1 MRSRSGSGTMSST
14 SQPFFD
20 PETLPDLT
28 FFAPSGPTTLVLRES
43 EARIAA
49 LAATLAQRFPPGAR
63 VGLLYRSEPTLPL
76 MWLAALHAGLEPL
89 ILQYPTE
96 KQSLAAWRFSVDHAV
111 RGVRLSGLI
120 CSPELQRF
128 DVDPYNPLFHAGHV
142 PASVPTPSRLG
153 ALSPD
158 AGILQMSSGTTG
170 QRKAI
175 RFTLRQLACHANDYN
190 ATLGLNANDRIVSWL
205 PLYHDMGFIACF
217 VTPLL
222 LGVPVAMID
231 PVDWVRSPGSLF
243 DVIEKVG
250 GTLCFLPNFGFE
262 VMTRHANGR
271 HFPTM
276 RRWIAC
282 SEPVYASTL
291 ERFAAATATPHSLL
305 SACYA
310 MAENVFAVSQHDGL
324 KTIEYDARAV
334 VSCGRPVRGVDVR
347 VVGGEVWVRSPYSLV
362 GYVDG
367 DRITDADGFYPT
379 GDIGAL
385 VDDELLITGRKNDL
399 VNVAGRKFFLSDL
412 DQALSR
418 VVPGVDGRAATV
430 ARRDRSFGTE
440 LPLQLIEDRDFFQ
453 RSDQGDIAQRV
464 GAEIDIETL
473 TVEFVPPG
481 FLTKTTS
488 GKINRRQSLVD
499 FEAAREMRSSRGKGI
514 AGSDAME
521 AEFARVFGR
530 LPRDQPVASLLDS
543 LGRVSLEVML
553 KDAGL
558 AFRAAATLGETLDA
572 LRGAYRSAG
581 ARERGDRLAIVSMA
595 DGRSVAG
602 LTAVHLARLEAAAG
616 LPVVWE
622 NLCLPPTPVVLSDV
636 VFFDHFLPRDPSPK
650 FDAVIPALR
659 ALRSASMIIIDDIA
673 ELLFGQFAYPVLSH
687 RFERSAAADLLVWRW
702 QRYTER
708 HHELPI
714 GVLNLWQTQHVRN
727 QFIERLGRYLG
738 IPVFRIATLRSFEK
752 YTADWEFVSRSNA
765 DWTMELTV
773 DMEALVS
780 CLAEFIA
787 RERRHMR
794 LRPGSDGEIP
804 LSPDLPHFCSMY
816 ADRAKIDAVLA
827 QHDRFCVIGTDSSIP
842 YVVRRIEALG
852 KRWVRTNNL
861 NLAGQGITDADF
873 DCVLQTGS
881 WGRPE
886 TNRPIY
892 QLFTAGW
899 NPTEHQVTLNGR
911 PITEAEFFHAPVTA
925 APSEGLGPK
934 SVLWPLA
941 PAPLATCFNVSFG
954 MLVQPGWGPVMRS
967 GP

>member
-1 MRSRSGSGTMSST
+1 MPPPTH
-14 SQPFFD
+14 PLFD

-28 FFAPSGPTTLVLRES
+28 FFSTAGSATLVLRES

-49 LAATLAQRFPPGAR
+49 LAETLAQRFPRGAR
-63 VGLLYRSEPTLPL
+63 VGLLYRTEPTLPL

-96 KQSLAAWRFSVDHAV
+96 KQSLAAWRFSVDHSV
-111 RGVRLSGLI
+111 RAVRLSGLI

-128 DVDPYNPLFHAGHV
+128 DIGPYNPLFHSGYGPVGAR
-142 PASVPTPSRLG
+142 APSRL
-153 ALSPD
+153 APLPPD
-158 AGILQMSSGTTG
+158 AAILQMSSGTTG

-175 RFTLRQLACHANDYN
+175 RFTLRQVGRHADDYN
-190 ATLGLNANDRIVSWL
+190 ATLGLTSDDRIVSWL

-217 VTPLL
+217 VMPLL
-222 LGVPVAMID
+222 LGVPIAMID
-231 PVDWVRSPGSLF
+231 PIDWVRSPGSLF
-243 DVIEKVG
+243 DVIERVG

-262 VMTRHANGR
+262 VMSRHANSR
-271 HFPTM
+271 RFPTM
-276 RRWIAC
+276 RRWISC
-282 SEPVYASTL
+282 SEPVYAATL
-291 ERFAAATATPHSLL
+291 SRFAAATATPDSRL

-324 KTIEYDARAV
+324 KTIEYDGRPV

-347 VVGGEVWVRSPYSLV
+347 VVGGEVWVRSPYSLT

-367 DRITDADGFYPT
+367 DRISDADGFYAT

-385 VDDELLITGRKNDL
+385 VDGELVITGRKNDL

-412 DQALSR
+412 DQALGR
-418 VVPGVDGRAATV
+418 VVPGIDGRAATV
-430 ARRDRSFGTE
+430 ARRDGSFGTE
-440 LPLQLIEDRDFFQ
+440 VPLQLIEDRDFFQ
-453 RSDQGDIAQRV
+453 RSDQGDIAQKV
-464 GAEIDIETL
+464 CAETDLEAL

-488 GKINRRQSLVD
+488 GKINRRQCLVD
-499 FEAAREMRSSRGKGI
+499 FEAAREAGSNLAQG
-514 AGSDAME
+514 ATGSDAME
-521 AEFARVFGR
+521 AEFARMFGR
-530 LPRDQPVASLLDS
+530 LPRDRPVASLLDS

-558 AFRAAATLGETLDA
+558 AFRGAATLGEILEA

-595 DGRSVAG
+595 DGRAVAG
-602 LTAVHLARLEAAAG
+602 LTAAHLAGLEAAAG
-616 LPVVWE
+616 SPVVWE
-622 NLCLPPTPVVLSDV
+622 NLCLPPTPVVLSDL
-636 VFFDHFLPRDPSPK
+636 VFFDQFLPRDPSPK

-659 ALRSASMIIIDDIA
+659 ALRSASMIIVDDVA
-673 ELLFGQFAYPVLSH
+673 EFLFGQFAYPVLSH

-702 QRYTER
+702 QRYSER

-714 GVLNLWQTQHVRN
+714 GVLNLWQTQRVRN

-738 IPVFRIATLRSFEK
+738 VPVFRIATLRSFEE

-765 DWTMELTV
+765 DWTTELAIDV
-773 DMEALVS
+773 EALVS
-780 CLAEFIA
+780 RLAEFIA
-787 RERRHMR
+787 RERRRMP
-794 LRPGSDGEIP
+794 LRPGSDGENP
-804 LSPDLPHFCSMY
+804 LPADLPHFCCMY

-842 YVVRRIEALG
+842 YVVRKIESLG
-852 KRWVRTNNL
+852 KHWLRTNNL
-861 NLAGQGITDADF
+861 NLAGQGIADADF

-886 TNRPIY
+886 THLPVY

-899 NPTEHQVTLNGR
+899 NPAEHPATLNGH
-911 PITEAEFFHAPVTA
+911 PITEAEFFHAPATA
-925 APSEGLGPK
+925 APSDGVGPK

-941 PAPLATCFNVSFG
+941 PPPMATSFTASFG
-954 MLVQPGWGPVMRS
+954 ILGQAGWGLPVR
-967 GP
+967 GGT